1 MGKKNHTPKP
11 KAATR
16 STMPPASS
24 RASQRPP
31 APIATMPV
39 PAPPQPSGRRLGV
52 RGAAP
57 WAARHA
63 ERRALEAAA
72 RLRDPPRP
80 GSARA
85 TLRTPDQA
93 DRIKARIGELHT
105 ALGRVRALK
114 KNLQDG
120 FWELAHV
127 LKHVAD
133 ERLFDAKGYATFEA
147 FIEREVDL
155 GSKSVALKLS
165 RLPEVFLESAA
176 RRHGLDAVLAA
187 LDALDSA
194 KPVQKKAAA
203 RQALPLKPL
212 KPPK

>member
-1 MGKKNHTPKP
+1 MGKKNHMPKP
-11 KAATR
+11 KAAAART
-16 STMPPASS
+16 TMPPAS

-39 PAPPQPSGRRLGV
+39 PAAPQASGRRLGV

-72 RLRDPPRP
+72 RMREPRRP

-85 TLRTPDQA
+85 TLRVPDQA
-93 DRIKARIGELHT
+93 DRIKQRIGELHT
-105 ALGRVRALK
+105 VLGRVRTLK

-120 FWELAHV
+120 FWELGQL
-127 LKHVAD
+127 LKHISD
-133 ERLFDAKGYATFEA
+133 DRLFDAKGYATFEA
-147 FIEREVDL
+147 FIEREIDL

-165 RLPEVFLESAA
+165 RMPEVFLEPAA
-176 RRHGLDAVLAA
+176 RHHGLDAVLAA

-194 KPVQKKAAA
+194 KPVQKKAA
-203 RQALPLKPL
+203 RQALPMKPL

>member
-1 MGKKNHTPKP
+1 
-11 KAATR
+11 
-16 STMPPASS
+16 
-24 RASQRPP
+24 
-31 APIATMPV
+31 MPV
-39 PAPPQPSGRRLGV
+39 PAAPESPGRRLGV

-63 ERRALEAAA
+63 ERRAIEAAA
-72 RLRDPPRP
+72 RLREPPRP

-85 TLRTPDQA
+85 TLRTPDHA
-93 DRIKARIGELHT
+93 ERIKARIGELHT

-120 FWELAHV
+120 FWELGLV
-127 LKHVAD
+127 LKHIAD

-165 RLPEVFLESAA
+165 RVPEVFLEPAA
-176 RRHGLDAVLAA
+176 RRHGLEAVLAA

-194 KPVQKKAAA
+194 KPVQKKAA